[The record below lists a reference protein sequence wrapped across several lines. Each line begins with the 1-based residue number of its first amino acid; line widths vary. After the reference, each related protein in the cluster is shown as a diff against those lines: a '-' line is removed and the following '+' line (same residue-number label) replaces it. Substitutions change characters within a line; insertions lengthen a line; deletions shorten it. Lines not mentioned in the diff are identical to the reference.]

1 MANNSIGKSNKFVAI
16 AAVIGVCVVV
26 ALFAASVWQENTSQ
40 SKIDEAESSLLTST
54 LIGEALADGTTS
66 GALLNEYVVSGD
78 EALIPEI
85 QAVTATAVQNLSAAI
100 AEVGSDEG
108 DFLGQGSS
116 AVEALAGVIAL
127 RQVGDVEAAGA
138 ALEELSPSF
147 NALLAGLEEF
157 ADSERVAAVTATS
170 SAEDAN
176 TIASWLAISAGVVA
190 AVMVLAAAVI
200 FIGNVRRRGTVGAPS
215 TS

>member
-100 AEVGSDEG
+100 AEAGSDEG
-108 DFLGQGSS
+108 GFLAQGSS
-116 AVEALAGVIAL
+116 AIEALAGVIAL
-127 RQVGDVEAAGA
+127 RQVGEVEAAGA

-157 ADSERVAAVTATS
+157 ADSERVAVVTATR

-176 TIASWLAISAGVVA
+176 TIASWLAISAVP
-190 AVMVLAAAVI
+190 
-200 FIGNVRRRGTVGAPS
+200 PS
-215 TS
+215 DTNSLR

>member
-1 MANNSIGKSNKFVAI
+1 MANNGTGKSSRFVAI
-16 AAVIGVCVVV
+16 AAVIGVCVVA
-26 ALFAASVWQENTSQ
+26 ALFAASVWQDNTKQ
-40 SKIDEAESSLLTST
+40 SKINEAESSLLTAS
-54 LIGEALADGTTS
+54 LIGEALADGTAA

-138 ALEELSPSF
+138 ALEELSPGF

-157 ADSERVAAVTATS
+157 AGSERAAAVTATN
-170 SAEDAN
+170 SAQDAN
-176 TIASWLAISAGVVA
+176 TIASWLAIGAGVVA

-200 FIGNVRRRGTVGAPS
+200 VIGNLRRRSTVGAPS

>member
-1 MANNSIGKSNKFVAI
+1 MASNGIAKSSRFVAI
-16 AAVIGVCVVV
+16 AAVIGVCIVA

-40 SKIDEAESSLLTST
+40 SKINEAESNLVTASL
-54 LIGEALADGTTS
+54 IEDALADGTAS
-66 GALLNEYVVSGD
+66 GALLNEYVISGD

-100 AEVGSDEG
+100 AEAGSDEG
-108 DFLGQGSS
+108 NFLAQGSS
-116 AVEALAGVIAL
+116 AVEALARVMAL

-147 NALLAGLEEF
+147 NALLAGLEELSE
-157 ADSERVAAVTATS
+157 SERAAAATATG

-176 TIASWLAISAGVVA
+176 TMASWLAISAGVVA
-190 AVMVLAAAVI
+190 AVMVLGAVVI
-200 FIGNVRRRGTVGAPS
+200 VVGNLRRRSSVGAPS

>member
-1 MANNSIGKSNKFVAI
+1 MASNGIAKSSKFVAI

-40 SKIDEAESSLLTST
+40 SKIDEAESNLITASL
-54 LIGEALADGTTS
+54 IEDALADGTTS
-66 GALLNEYVVSGD
+66 GALLNEYVISGD

-85 QAVTATAVQNLSAAI
+85 QAVTATAVQKLSAAI
-100 AEVGSDEG
+100 AETGSDDG
-108 DFLGQGSS
+108 NLLAQGSS

-138 ALEELSPSF
+138 ALEELSPGF
-147 NALLAGLEEF
+147 NSLLAGLNEF
-157 ADSERVAAVTATS
+157 AESERAAAAIAIS

-176 TIASWLAISAGVVA
+176 TMASWLAISAGVVA
-190 AVMVLAAAVI
+190 AVMVLAAVVYVV
-200 FIGNVRRRGTVGAPS
+200 GNLRRRSSVGAPS

>member
-127 RQVGDVEAAGA
+127 RQVGEVEAAGA

>member
-1 MANNSIGKSNKFVAI
+1 MANNDNPKSNKFLAI

-26 ALFAASVWQENTSQ
+26 ALFAASMWQENTSQ
-40 SKIDEAESSLLTST
+40 SKIDEAESSLLTAS
-54 LIGEALADGTTS
+54 LIGGALDDGTAS

-78 EALIPEI
+78 ESLIPEI
-85 QAVTATAVQNLSAAI
+85 QAVTATAVQKLSAAI
-100 AEVGSDEG
+100 AETGSDDG
-108 DFLGQGSS
+108 NFLAQGSS

-138 ALEELSPSF
+138 ALEELSPGF

-157 ADSERVAAVTATS
+157 ANSERAAAVTATS

-176 TIASWLAISAGVVA
+176 TMASWLAISAGVLA
-190 AVMVLAAAVI
+190 TIIVLAAVVI
-200 FIGNVRRRGTVGAPS
+200 IIGNLRRRSTVGAPS

>member
-40 SKIDEAESSLLTST
+40 SKIDEAESSLLTAS

-100 AEVGSDEG
+100 AEAGSDEG

-157 ADSERVAAVTATS
+157 ADSERAAAVTATS

>member
-1 MANNSIGKSNKFVAI
+1 MANNDNPKSNKFLAI

-26 ALFAASVWQENTSQ
+26 ALFVASVWQENTSK
-40 SKIDEAESSLLTST
+40 SKIDEAESSLLTASF
-54 LIGEALADGTTS
+54 IGEALADGTAS

-100 AEVGSDEG
+100 AETGSDDG
-108 DFLGQGSS
+108 NFLAQGSS

-138 ALEELSPSF
+138 ALEELSPGF

-157 ADSERVAAVTATS
+157 AGSERAAAVTATS

-190 AVMVLAAAVI
+190 SLMVLAAVVI
-200 FIGNVRRRGTVGAPS
+200 VVGNLRRRSTIGAPS

>member
-40 SKIDEAESSLLTST
+40 SKIDEAESSLLTAS
-54 LIGEALADGTTS
+54 LIGEALADGTAS

-100 AEVGSDEG
+100 AEAGSDEG
-108 DFLGQGSS
+108 GFLAQGSS
-116 AVEALAGVIAL
+116 AIEALAGVIAL
-127 RQVGDVEAAGA
+127 RQVGNVEAAGA

-147 NALLAGLEEF
+147 NALLSGLEEF

>member
-100 AEVGSDEG
+100 AEAGSDEG
-108 DFLGQGSS
+108 GFLAQGSS
-116 AVEALAGVIAL
+116 AIEALAGVIAL
-127 RQVGDVEAAGA
+127 RQVGEVEAAGA